1 MSRSL
6 ENIRVINLSHV
17 LAAPTCTMFL
27 ADEWLPDGLQL
38 DESVRFARSLETADI
53 ARPVL
58 LREQRSF
65 ESMERPP
72 NTT

>member
-1 MSRSL
+1 
-6 ENIRVINLSHV
+6 
-17 LAAPTCTMFL
+17 MFL

-38 DESVRFARSLETADI
+38 DESVRFARSLETAGI

-58 LREQRSF
+58 LREQRNF